1 VPRLYQEIS
10 NIKWDYDSPRVA
22 GCTGSTCLWMLTVL
36 DIDVMD
42 PKNPKSVIDVRTFE
56 YDASK
61 QNQVL
66 IDRTSRII

>member
-1 VPRLYQEIS
+1 
-10 NIKWDYDSPRVA
+10 
-22 GCTGSTCLWMLTVL
+22 MLTVL